1 VRSSASDRGS
11 VTVELA
17 VLFPSLLGIVFGTVQ
32 AAEWYH
38 VRSVCLA
45 AAEVGVD
52 SGRTSGARPDAAAAA
67 SGRFLGEVGLD
78 ADVSTAGTTAT
89 VVRVEVQATVP
100 RVIPLPGLRL
110 RVSQYAVAPREV
122 FTVRRG
128 G

>member
-1 VRSSASDRGS
+1 M

-17 VLFPSLLGIVFGTVQ
+17 VLFPSLLGIVFGTAQ

-52 SGRTSGARPDAAAAA
+52 SGRTSGASTDAAAEA
-67 SGRFLGEVGLD
+67 SGRFLGEVGVD
-78 ADVSTAGTTAT
+78 ADVSTAGTTAGT
-89 VVRVEVQATVP
+89 MRVEVSARVP

-110 RVSQYAVAPREV
+110 TVSQHAAAPREV
-122 FTVRRG
+122 FTAGRR
-128 G
+128 